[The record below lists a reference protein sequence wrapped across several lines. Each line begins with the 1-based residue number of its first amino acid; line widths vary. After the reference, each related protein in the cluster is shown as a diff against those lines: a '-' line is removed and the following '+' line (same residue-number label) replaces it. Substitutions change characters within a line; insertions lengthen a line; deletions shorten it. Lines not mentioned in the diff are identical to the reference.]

1 MDLFELNKQREL
13 EKSAP
18 LADRLRPKSLETY
31 IGQEHLVGEGK
42 IINRMIKADRIY
54 SMIFY
59 GPPGV
64 GKTTLAKIIS
74 ASTNMDFEE
83 LSAVSSGI
91 SDVKKK
97 IEIAKD
103 NLKYENKKTILFID
117 EIHRFNK
124 SQQDYLLPFVEDST
138 IILIGATTENPYF
151 EVNKALISR
160 MYVFEL
166 KSLSNNEL
174 NSLINLALDKDTI
187 LKNKNVSLDAD
198 AKDTLIKYS
207 NGDSRA
213 LLNALEI
220 AVFSENEKDGKIN
233 ICKDTIENS
242 IQKKIAIY
250 DKKGDRHYDTISA
263 FIKSMRGSD
272 PDAAV
277 YYLAKMLESGEDIKF
292 IARRMIIFASEDIS
306 NADPYALVLATN
318 TFDAINNVG
327 MPEARIILSQTV
339 TYLSLADK
347 SNSTYLAIDKAMKF
361 VRENKDR
368 EVPNKLKDS
377 HYSGSKNL
385 IHDKYLYPHSFGGY
399 VDQSYLPDDFVG
411 EKFYKALDIGY
422 EKELNEKL
430 KKRKDETNED

>member
-1 MDLFELNKQREL
+1 MDLFELNKQKEL

-18 LADRLRPKSLETY
+18 LADRLRPKTLSDY
-31 IGQEHLVGEGK
+31 IGQKHLVGEGK

-54 SMIFY
+54 SSIFY

-74 ASTNMDFEE
+74 ESTRMKFEE
-83 LSAVSSGI
+83 LSAVTSGI
-91 SDVKKK
+91 NDVKNK
-97 IEIAKD
+97 IKIAQD

-138 IILIGATTENPYF
+138 ITLIGATTENPYF

-166 KSLSNNEL
+166 KSLDNKDL
-174 NSLINLALDKDTI
+174 DDLINLGLSKDAV
-187 LKNKNVSLDAD
+187 LSNKDIDLSKEARN
-198 AKDTLIKYS
+198 TLIKYS

-220 AVFSENEKDGKIN
+220 AIFSEDEKNGKIN
-233 ICKDTIENS
+233 IGKESIENS
-242 IQKKIAIY
+242 IQKKIALY
-250 DKKGDRHYDTISA
+250 DKNGDRHYDTISA

-272 PDAAV
+272 VDASI

-306 NADPYALVLATN
+306 NADPNALILATS
-318 TFDAINNVG
+318 TFDAINTVG
-327 MPEARIILSQTV
+327 MPEARLILAQTV
-339 TYLSLADK
+339 VYLALAPK
-347 SNSTYLAIDKAMKF
+347 SNSTYQAINKAMKF
-361 VRENKDR
+361 VKENRDF

-377 HYSGSKNL
+377 HYPGSKNL
-385 IHDKYLYPHSFGGY
+385 IHENYIYPHDHGGY
-399 VDQSYLPDDFVG
+399 VDQTYLPDQYIN
-411 EKFYKALDIGY
+411 EKFYEAKNIGL
-422 EKELNEKL
+422 EKEINDRFKKIKEGKNE
-430 KKRKDETNED
+430 N

>member
-166 KSLSNNEL
+166 KSLNNNEL

-399 VDQSYLPDDFVG
+399 VDQSYLPDDFIG
-411 EKFYKALDIGY
+411 EKFYQALDIGY

>member
-1 MDLFELNKQREL
+1 MDLFELNKQKEL

-18 LADRLRPKSLETY
+18 LADRLRPKTLSDY
-31 IGQEHLVGEGK
+31 IGQKHLVGEGK

-54 SMIFY
+54 SSIFY

-74 ASTNMDFEE
+74 ESTRMKFEE
-83 LSAVSSGI
+83 LSAVTSGI
-91 SDVKKK
+91 NDVKNK
-97 IEIAKD
+97 IKIAED

-138 IILIGATTENPYF
+138 ITLIGATTENPYF

-166 KSLSNNEL
+166 KSLDNKDL
-174 NSLINLALDKDTI
+174 DDLINLALSKDAV
-187 LKNKNVSLDAD
+187 LSNKDIDLSKEARN
-198 AKDTLIKYS
+198 TLIKYS

-220 AVFSENEKDGKIN
+220 AIFSEDEKNGKIN
-233 ICKDTIENS
+233 IGKESIENS
-242 IQKKIAIY
+242 IQKKIALY
-250 DKKGDRHYDTISA
+250 DKNGDRHYDTISA

-272 PDAAV
+272 VDASI

-306 NADPYALVLATN
+306 NADPNALILATS
-318 TFDAINNVG
+318 TFDAINTVG
-327 MPEARIILSQTV
+327 MPEARLILAQTV
-339 TYLSLADK
+339 VYLALAPK
-347 SNSTYLAIDKAMKF
+347 SNSTYQAINKAMKF
-361 VRENKDR
+361 VKENRDF

-377 HYSGSKNL
+377 HYPGSKNL
-385 IHDKYLYPHSFGGY
+385 IHENYIYPHDHGGY
-399 VDQSYLPDDFVG
+399 VDQTYLPDQYIN
-411 EKFYKALDIGY
+411 EKFYEAKDVGF
-422 EKELNEKL
+422 EKEINDRFKKIKEGKNE
-430 KKRKDETNED
+430 N

>member
-318 TFDAINNVG
+318 TFDAINNIG